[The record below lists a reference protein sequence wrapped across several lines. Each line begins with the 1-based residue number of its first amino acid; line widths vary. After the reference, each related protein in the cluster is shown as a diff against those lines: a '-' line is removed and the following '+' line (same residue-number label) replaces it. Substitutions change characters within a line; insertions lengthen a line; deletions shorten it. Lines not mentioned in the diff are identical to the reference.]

1 MSERQTATGQR
12 STELRLELELERR
25 RGGHG
30 GPASRSVDPT
40 NLAVCPCCLGNLVY
54 PVKWAP
60 ASERQ
65 WHVALR
71 CPECEWH
78 GDGEYG
84 QDMLDR
90 FDETLDDATQSV
102 LDDLELLTRSNMEEQ
117 IDHFVRAIE
126 ADLILPEDF

>member
-12 STELRLELELERR
+12 GTELRLELELERR

-30 GPASRSVDPT
+30 GPASLDPT
-40 NLAVCPCCLGNLVY
+40 DLAVCPCCLGHLVY
-54 PVKWAP
+54 PVTWAP
-60 ASERQ
+60 ASDRQ

-78 GDGEYG
+78 GDGEFG

-102 LDDLELLTRSNMEEQ
+102 VDDLQLLTRANMEEQ
-117 IDHFVRAIE
+117 IDRFARAIE